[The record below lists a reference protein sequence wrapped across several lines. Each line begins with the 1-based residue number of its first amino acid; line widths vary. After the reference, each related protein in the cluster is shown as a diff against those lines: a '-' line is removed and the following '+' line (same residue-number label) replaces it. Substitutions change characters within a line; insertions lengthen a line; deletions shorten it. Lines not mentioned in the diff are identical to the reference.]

1 MTEERSKVSGA
12 TAWKGEIEFAE
23 PEAREQQLLARL
35 RQHTAGLVKMS
46 ADVRRRFAEAGLEP
60 ADLTSLQALRSIAPI
75 TKSQIIA
82 DQAEHPPYGLLNGCD
97 PDELV
102 RLYVG
107 PGPQVTFFNQDDLRA
122 TVGHGSWAFFT
133 NGFRSDDVVDVT
145 IMYHWVIA
153 GTLMDEAYRAIGCAV
168 LPGGI
173 GMGAEHLAN
182 LKLLNAT
189 GMFAFPTFLEELANK
204 AEESGVVP
212 TRDLPHLRLVTIAGE
227 MRSPHLQQ
235 RMEEFWGVKVR
246 EIYGGAEIPFIAA
259 QCDAG
264 AGMHLNPEYV
274 VEVVD
279 AETKEPVA
287 AGQPGV
293 IVATELERRAYPM
306 LRYWTGDITEGLD
319 VTPCGCGRT
328 TPRMGRI
335 LGRVGDIAR
344 IKGLFVVPEQVRRS
358 LEPLSGLGRFQIVV
372 DRPGR
377 QDVLTLR
384 IEHSGTAG
392 DRPALAERAAQLV
405 KEGIR
410 LRAEIE
416 LLDVGALGDTA
427 PVVVD
432 LRDVSS

>member
-1 MTEERSKVSGA
+1 MSGA
-12 TAWKGEIEFAE
+12 AGWKGEIEFAD
-23 PEAREQQLLARL
+23 PEARAQTLFARL
-35 RQHTAGLVKMS
+35 REHAAVLVKHS
-46 ADVRRRFAEAGLEP
+46 PDVRRRFAEAGLEP
-60 ADLTSLQALRSIAPI
+60 ADLTGPDALRSLPPI

-82 DQAEHPPYGLLNGCD
+82 DQAAHPPYGSLNGCH

-107 PGPQVTFFNQDDLRA
+107 PGPQLTFFSRDDLRA
-122 TVGHGSWAFFT
+122 TVGHGSWAFYT
-133 NGFRSDDVVDVT
+133 NGFRAEDVVDVT

-212 TRDLPHLRLVTIAGE
+212 ARDLPHLRLVTIAGE

-246 EIYGGAEIPFIAA
+246 EIYGGSEIPFIAA

-264 AGMHLNPEYV
+264 AGMHLNPEYL
-274 VEVVD
+274 VEVLD
-279 AETKEPVA
+279 AETKQPV
-287 AGQPGV
+287 GPGEPGV

-344 IKGLFVVPEQVRRS
+344 IKGLFVVPAQVQRA
-358 LEPLSGLGRFQIVV
+358 LEPLPGLGRFQIVV

-377 QDVLTLR
+377 QDVLTIR
-384 IEHSGTAG
+384 IEHSGAAE
-392 DRPALAERAAQLV
+392 DRPTVAERAAKYV

-416 LLDVGALGDTA
+416 LLDAGTLGDTA

-432 LRDVSS
+432 KRDVSS

>member
-1 MTEERSKVSGA
+1 MSETQP
-12 TAWKGEIEFAE
+12 WKGAIEVAD
-23 PEAREQQLLARL
+23 PQARQNELLGRL
-35 RQHTAGLVKMS
+35 REHASDLVAASSGMG
-46 ADVRRRFAEAGLEP
+46 RRFADAGVAP
-60 ADLTSLQALRSIAPI
+60 ADLTSMEALRAIEPI
-75 TKSQIIA
+75 TKSEIIA
-82 DQAEHPPYGLLNGCD
+82 DQAAHPPYGTLNGAD

-107 PGPQVTFFNQDDLRA
+107 PGPQVTYFTEADLRA
-122 TVGHGSWAFFT
+122 TVGHGSWAFHT
-133 NGFRSDDVVDVT
+133 NGFRPADVVDVT

-153 GTLMDEAYRAIGCAV
+153 GTMMDDAYRNIGCAV

-182 LKLLNAT
+182 LKLLKAT
-189 GMFAFPTFLEELANK
+189 GMFAFPTFLEELASK
-204 AEESGVVP
+204 AQESGIEP
-212 TRDLPHLRLVTIAGE
+212 TKDLPNLRLVTIAGE
-227 MRSPHLQQ
+227 MRSPLLQK

-246 EIYGGAEIPFIAA
+246 EIYGGAEMPFIGA

-264 AGMHLNPEYV
+264 AGMHLNPEFI
-274 VEVVD
+274 VEVVN
-279 AETKEPVA
+279 AETKEPV
-287 AGQPGV
+287 GPGEPGV
-293 IVATELERRAYPM
+293 IIATELERRAYPM

-319 VTPCGCGRT
+319 VSPCDCGRT

-344 IKGLFVVPEQVRRS
+344 IKGLFVVPNQVQRA
-358 LEPLSGLGRFQIVV
+358 LDPVPGLGRFQIVV

-384 IEHSGTAG
+384 VEHEGESA
-392 DRPALAERAAQLV
+392 DRPALAEQVARAV

-410 LRAEIE
+410 LTAQIE
-416 LLDVGALGDTA
+416 LLDVGALGEAA
-427 PVVVD
+427 PLTLD